1 MTNKLQLQTSF
12 LLLFLLITNIV
23 SAQIIGE
30 IIDSKEQNPIE
41 YGTVALYKVKD
52 STLVTGV
59 ITDAEGHFNID
70 AVKKGNYYLEAS
82 FIGYEKLL
90 TKAFQVSKNEDLI
103 DLGTLLLNPSLE
115 LLNEVVIQGTTSAV
129 INKVD
134 RQVFST
140 KNFQNSE
147 GGNGVDI
154 LRNVPSVNINGDGS
168 IALRGS
174 TSFTLLL
181 NGKPIQSSA
190 TQIIGQLPANA
201 IERVEVITAP
211 SAKYDPEGKSGILNI
226 ITKKGAAN
234 GAFTQI
240 NLKLGFPSIEDYDN
254 EDPAGRYGGDFI
266 YNLRKDK
273 WNISLGASYQR
284 NDIAGRREGD
294 VSTIIN
300 DTLTRFP
307 SDGERSFDEINYSGR
322 LNLDYTPNDYDSFSL
337 GVYAG
342 KRSKDRRANILY
354 YDNHAITPADGG
366 EQDRVYTFQYWNDN
380 LRIRKSDFVVA
391 SIDYSHTFLNDS
403 QLSTSL
409 LYEYTFLGGPTTN
422 ENLGY
427 PDRSIILQE
436 EYNTNDNPL
445 NGVRFQADYT
455 FKPMDLGQL
464 STGYQYRNLDH
475 KGDFVYERMDLNTG
489 DFILVPEFSSTVDL
503 TRVINSGYVQLDKST
518 EKVDYSVGLRLE
530 SMNRDL
536 YLKDKVGVVDTTYTY
551 DFVKLYPSASVQY
564 KINDD
569 LKLKAAYSRRVDRT
583 TSFKMN
589 PFPER
594 EHSET
599 LEQGDPTLKPEFI
612 DLVEVGV
619 VKDFESGASLYG
631 TAYYRDVKN
640 LVNRVNTVYNDTIL
654 NRIYSNVGRGKS
666 LGLELGSEFKI
677 TESWNNFVGANLYN
691 FTIDGDYN
699 GNPIDTSS
707 FVYSLNINS
716 TYSFSETASL
726 QFNFNYL
733 SDRVT
738 AQGEDSQ
745 FYSPNLSFKKSF
757 FDNQL
762 VATLQWQNIDMG
774 LLDTNEQRITTWQ
787 EDSFYTTTNYV
798 YEVDMVFL
806 NLTYSFNK
814 RKNESKFIESE
825 FGKREF

>member
-1 MTNKLQLQTSF
+1 MKLKLFTIGVFFLFSF
-12 LLLFLLITNIV
+12 IKIQ
-23 SAQIIGE
+23 AQVTGIILDSE
-30 IIDSKEQNPIE
+30 SQIPID
-41 YGTVALYKVKD
+41 YATVALYKVAD
-52 STLVTGV
+52 STLVNGV
-59 ITDAEGHFNID
+59 ITNEQGVFTLDNL
-70 AVKKGNYYLEAS
+70 KKGNYYIAAS
-82 FIGYEKLL
+82 FIGYT
-90 TKAFQVSKNEDLI
+90 TKTTKTFLVDKSQSFI
-103 DLGTLLLNPSLE
+103 DLGTLYLEPSLE
-115 LLNEVVIQGTTSAV
+115 RLNEVVVQGKRSAV
-129 INKVD
+129 VNKVD

-140 KNFQNSE
+140 KNFQNALS
-147 GGNGVDI
+147 GSGVDLLKNI
-154 LRNVPSVNINGDGS
+154 PSVNVNGDGQ

-174 TSFTLLL
+174 TSFVLLL

-190 TQIIGQLPANA
+190 IQILAQLPANA

-226 ITKKGAAN
+226 ITKKGAIN
-234 GAFTQI
+234 GAFTQV

-254 EDPAGRYGGDFI
+254 AEPAGRYGGDFT
-266 YNLRKDK
+266 YNVRRDA
-273 WNISLGASYQR
+273 WNFSLGASYQR

-294 VSTIIN
+294 VYTIIN

-322 LNLDYTPNDYDSFSL
+322 LNLDYTPSESNSFSL

-342 KRSKDRRANILY
+342 KRSKDRRATILY
-354 YDNHAITPADGG
+354 YDNHAITPADGDDS
-366 EQDRVYTFQYWNDN
+366 DRIYTFQYLNDN

-391 SIDYSHTFLNDS
+391 SFDYAHTFGNS
-403 QLSTSL
+403 SNLSASF

-427 PDRSIILQE
+427 PDTSQILQE

-445 NGVRFQADYT
+445 NGIRFQLGYE
-455 FKPMDLGQL
+455 FKPLEIGQF
-464 STGYQYRNLDH
+464 SVGYQYRNLDH
-475 KGDFVYERMDLNTG
+475 KGDFIYERKDLNTG
-489 DFILVPEFSSTVDL
+489 DFVLVPEFSSEVNL
-503 TRVINSGYVQLDKST
+503 TREINSGYVQLDKSL
-518 EKVDYSVGLRLE
+518 EKFDYSLGLRLE
-530 SMNRDL
+530 SMDRDL
-536 YLKDKVGVVDTTYTY
+536 YLKDKVGVVDTTYAY

-569 LKLKAAYSRRVDRT
+569 LKVKAAYSRRVERT

-612 DLVEVGV
+612 DLVELGV
-619 VKDFESGASLYG
+619 VKDLEKGNSLYG
-631 TAYYRDVKN
+631 TFYYRDVKN
-640 LVNRVNTVYNDTIL
+640 LINRVNTVYNDTIL
-654 NRIYSNVGRGKS
+654 NRIYSNVGTGKS
-666 LGLELGSEFKI
+666 IGLELGSEFNI
-677 TESWNNFVGANLYN
+677 TESWDNFVGANLYSY
-691 FTIDGDYN
+691 TIDGAYN
-699 GNPIDTSS
+699 GYAIDTSS

-716 TYSFSETASL
+716 TYNFSDTAAL
-726 QFNFNYL
+726 QFTFNYL

-738 AQGEDSQ
+738 AQGEDSE

-757 FDNQL
+757 LNNQL

-774 LLDTNEQRITTWQ
+774 LLNTNEQRITTWQ
-787 EDSFYTTTNYV
+787 DNSFYTTTNYV

-806 NLTYSFNK
+806 NLTYTFNK
-814 RKNESKFIESE
+814 VKNQSKFIESE

>member
-1 MTNKLQLQTSF
+1 MKFKSLCLSV
-12 LLLFLLITNIV
+12 LIMVFCQNV
-23 SAQIIGE
+23 CAQVTGTVLDAKAQE
-30 IIDSKEQNPIE
+30 VID
-41 YGTVALYKVKD
+41 YATVALYKTSD
-52 STLVTGV
+52 SLLITGV
-59 ITDAEGHFNID
+59 VTNQAGTFAIDNI
-70 AVKKGNYYLEAS
+70 KKGSYYLEAS
-82 FIGYEKLL
+82 FIGYET
-90 TKAFQVSKNEDLI
+90 TKTEPFTVVKSDANLN
-103 DLGTLLLNPSLE
+103 LGTIFLNASAE
-115 LLNEVVIQGTTSAV
+115 LLNEVVLKGTSSAV

-140 KNFQNSE
+140 KNFENAI
-147 GGNGVDI
+147 GGNGVDV
-154 LRNVPSVNINGDGS
+154 LRNLPSVNINGNGE

-190 TQIIGQLPANA
+190 SQILAQLPANA

-226 ITKKGAAN
+226 IIKRGATN

-240 NLKLGFPSIEDYDN
+240 NLKLGAPSIEDYDN
-254 EDPAGRYGGDFI
+254 EDVAGRYGGDFTF
-266 YNLRKDK
+266 NLRNDT
-273 WNISLGASYQR
+273 WNFSLGASYTR
-284 NDIAGRREGD
+284 NDVSGRREGD
-294 VSTIIN
+294 VYTIIN
-300 DTLTRFP
+300 DTLTQFP

-322 LNLDYTPNDYDSFSL
+322 VNLDYTPNASNLFSL

-342 KRSKDRRANILY
+342 KRSKDRRANIFY

-366 EQDRVYTFQYWNDN
+366 DEDRIYTFQYWNDN

-391 SIDYSHTFLNDS
+391 SFDYEHTFINTS
-403 QLSTSL
+403 HLSTSF

-422 ENLGY
+422 ENLAY
-427 PDRSIILQE
+427 PDISEILQE

-445 NGVRFQADYT
+445 HGIRFQADYT
-455 FKPMDLGQL
+455 FKPMDIGQFAV
-464 STGYQYRNLDH
+464 GYQYRNLDH
-475 KGDFVYERMDLNTG
+475 KGDFVYERKDLDTG
-489 DFILVPEFSSTVDL
+489 EFILVPEFSSEVNL
-503 TRVINSGYVQLDKST
+503 IRQINSGYVQLDKST
-518 EKVDYSVGLRLE
+518 AQFDYSVGLRLE
-530 SMNRDL
+530 SMDREL

-564 KINDD
+564 KVNED
-569 LKLKAAYSRRVDRT
+569 LKLKAAYSRRIERT

-619 VKDFESGASLYG
+619 VKDFEEGASLYG
-631 TAYYRDVKN
+631 TFYYRDVKN
-640 LVNRVNTVYNDTIL
+640 LINRVNTIYNDTIL
-654 NRIYSNVGRGKS
+654 NRIYSNVGSGTS
-666 LGLELGSEFKI
+666 IGLELGSEFKV
-677 TESWNNFVGANLYN
+677 TENWNNFIGANLYN
-691 FTIDGDYN
+691 FAIDGAYN
-699 GNPIDTSS
+699 GNQIDTSS

-716 TYSFSETASL
+716 TYTFSETASL
-726 QFNFNYL
+726 QFTFNYL
-733 SDRVT
+733 SERVT

-745 FYSPNLSFKKSF
+745 FYSPNLAFKKSF
-757 FDNQL
+757 FNNQL

-787 EDSFYTTTNYV
+787 DGSFYTTTNYV
-798 YEVDMVFL
+798 YEVDMIFL